1 MARQKFTVEELVEN
15 LHKFNINES
24 IDGIRLAIS
33 RPIDRT
39 CDALK
44 ISKRSLYRY
53 LKTDK
58 KNQNNVPGQDRRGRR
73 RKLDDFDI
81 GVIRRTMHELFCQKE
96 VTTLDLI
103 KQRLSERDVNIGR
116 NTVHR
121 YLKESGFEFGRRGRD
136 R

>member
-33 RPIDRT
+33 RPIERT

-58 KNQNNVPGQDRRGRR
+58 KPKTTSRG
-73 RKLDDFDI
+73 KIDE
-81 GVIRRTMHELFCQKE
+81 GEEEC
-96 VTTLDLI
+96 
-103 KQRLSERDVNIGR
+103 
-116 NTVHR
+116 
-121 YLKESGFEFGRRGRD
+121 
-136 R
+136 